1 MEISRKGNIV
11 LTRIQP
17 ANIIGIVLATGYTGT
32 CYWYTGTWYRVH
44 WNVLLGTLERATGYT
59 GTCYWVHW
67 NGWNQHKRIH
77 SMIILDWSVHGSIYR
92 D

>member
-17 ANIIGIVLATGYTGT
+17 ANIIGIELATRYTETCYWVHWNVLLGTLERATGYTET
-32 CYWYTGTWYRVH
+32 CYWVH

-59 GTCYWVHW
+59 GTAGTYINAYTV
-67 NGWNQHKRIH
+67 
-77 SMIILDWSVHGSIYR
+77 
-92 D
+92 